1 MAELLHTPNPGKP
14 SVFLTRLLARPA
26 MDRLFAA
33 TDLIYNGDDRVLSPA
48 ELHHGIK
55 GAVGL
60 LSLLTDTVDAGL
72 MDGAPELKVIA
83 NYAVGFNNID
93 LQAARERGITVTNTP
108 GVLTEATAD
117 FAWTLLM
124 ACARRLGEGERLLR
138 RGEFKGWG
146 PAMLLG
152 TDVHGKTLGLI
163 GYGRI
168 GRAMA
173 KRATGFDM
181 RVIYHDP
188 ADGADA
194 QDQTGARAVSLDEL
208 LATAD
213 FVSLHVPY
221 LPVTHHLINAER
233 LAMMKPGAYLIN
245 TARGP
250 VVDEAAL
257 VEALAGGKLAGAGL
271 DVYEREPELHPGL
284 YALEN
289 AVLAPHIASATVEA
303 RTAMAMLAVDNLL
316 AVLEGRTPPTPVV

>member
-1 MAELLHTPNPGKP
+1 MADLLHTPNPGKP
-14 SVFLTRLLARPA
+14 RVFLTRSLARPA

-33 TDLIYNGDDRVLSPA
+33 TDLSYNGDDRVLSPA
-48 ELHHGIK
+48 ELRQGIP

-60 LSLLTDTVDAGL
+60 LSLLTDTIDADL
-72 MDGAPELKVIA
+72 LDGAPGLKVIA

-93 LQAARERGITVTNTP
+93 VKAAKARGITVTNTP

-152 TDVHGKTLGLI
+152 TDVYGKTLGLI

-168 GRAMA
+168 GRALA

-188 ADGADA
+188 ADGAGA
-194 QDQTGARAVSLDEL
+194 PGQTDARAVCLDEL
-208 LATAD
+208 LHTAD

-221 LPVTHHLINAER
+221 LPSTHHLLNADR
-233 LAMMKPGAYLIN
+233 LSRMKPGAYLIN

-257 VEALAGGKLAGAGL
+257 VEALASGRLAGAGL
-271 DVYEREPELHPGL
+271 DVYEREPEVHPGL
-284 YALEN
+284 LALEN

-316 AVLEGRTPPTPVV
+316 AVLEGRLPPTPVV